1 MKSLLTIKKVV
12 IPVLYRSPSQNRLE
26 FDTFISNFEK
36 MLGDIHSFKSD
47 FSIILGD
54 INARL
59 NNWWVG
65 YTQTSEGSGI
75 DSFTTSHGFRQL
87 IS

>member
-1 MKSLLTIKKVV
+1 
-12 IPVLYRSPSQNRLE
+12 
-26 FDTFISNFEK
+26 
-36 MLGDIHSFKSD
+36 MLGDIHFFKSD

-65 YTQTSEGSGI
+65 DTQTSEGSGI
-75 DSFTTSHGFRQL
+75 D
-87 IS
+87 